1 MHNLKSRIKKRIAG
15 IACVLMASS
24 FVLTSAQANASLSI
38 FACEPEW
45 KALLEEIGGDDVKV
59 YSATTGMQDPHHI
72 EARPSLIAKARSA
85 DMVVCTGGELEIG
98 WLPVVQRSSGN
109 PKIQNGSESVFF
121 ASEYVKRLEI
131 PESVDRAD
139 GDVHASGNPH
149 VHLDPHRLLQIAQ
162 QLVIRLKQLD
172 SLNADGYEQR
182 WQTFNAR
189 WSEAI
194 LQWESQ
200 TSALAGTQVM
210 VHHRSWS
217 YLLDW
222 LDWNAIAELEP
233 VPGSPP
239 TTRHLASLLDLAQQQ
254 QPKAILLATYQN
266 PRGAKWMSERI
277 DLPVVALPFTIGGA
291 ENTEDLFALFNTI
304 ISRLKNTASVSA
316 Q

>member
-1 MHNLKSRIKKRIAG
+1 MQKHITT
-15 IACVLMASS
+15 VLVAFLFAFLPGQGM
-24 FVLTSAQANASLSI
+24 ASLSI

-45 KALLEEIGGDDVKV
+45 KALLEEIGGNDIEV

-109 PKIQNGSESVFF
+109 PKIQGESESVFF
-121 ASEYVKRLEI
+121 ASEFVKRLEI

-139 GDVHASGNPH
+139 GDIHASGNPH
-149 VHLDPHRLLQIAQ
+149 VHLDPRRLLEITKH
-162 QLVIRLKQLD
+162 LVGRIKQLD
-172 SLNADGYEQR
+172 PKNSDNYEQR
-182 WQTFNAR
+182 WQSFKSR
-189 WSEAI
+189 WSGAI
-194 LQWESQ
+194 SDWEYQTAALQ
-200 TSALAGTQVM
+200 GTRVM

-222 LDWNAIAELEP
+222 LDWVAVAELEP

-239 TTRHLASLLDLAQQQ
+239 TTRHLASLLDVAQQE
-254 QPKAILLATYQN
+254 QPEAILLSTYQN
-266 PRGAKWMSERI
+266 PRGAKWMSERTN
-277 DLPVVALPFTIGGA
+277 LPIVSLPFTIGGS
-291 ENTEDLFALFNTI
+291 EDSDDLFSLFDAI
-304 ISRLKNTASVSA
+304 INRLINAVSVSA